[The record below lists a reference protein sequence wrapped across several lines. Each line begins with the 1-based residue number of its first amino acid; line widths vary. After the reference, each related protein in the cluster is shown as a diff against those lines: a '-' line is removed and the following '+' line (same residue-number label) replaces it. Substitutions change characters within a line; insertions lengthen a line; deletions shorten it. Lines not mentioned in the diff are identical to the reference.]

1 MFSFTNKAVQNVKDR
16 LKSKIKNGNNIECH
30 CENINKICYIFDS
43 YFCDWNNTRN
53 IKDRTMFVNSLSMTL
68 I

>member
-30 CENINKICYIFDS
+30 CENINKICYI
-43 YFCDWNNTRN
+43 
-53 IKDRTMFVNSLSMTL
+53 
-68 I
+68 